1 MTRLERRV
9 FSRSLV
15 IGALL
20 TLIVLAVHAFGLL
33 DSLEYWLYD
42 QRAIH
47 CQLAEPAPTNRFVHL
62 DIDDASVS
70 PDALG
75 RWPWPRENLARILD
89 EVHRA
94 GPSAVGLD
102 ILFSEPQKPQLIQES
117 DGKLRTIDDDA
128 ELAQALRKCGNTVL
142 AASFKLE
149 SGEAQS
155 AGPSRAV
162 ELLAGDLEMTPE
174 ELKKH
179 LDWGN
184 EPFTAQALN
193 ELFIIS
199 RRQAMKARI
208 DGELDRTGDIGRD
221 ALFKRLLPHTS
232 PDENSPLRNLFL
244 DQYQVA
250 SAERA
255 VYRFGAPRQT
265 LAAPPAEGVFNV
277 VPLARFSNVAAGC
290 AFANYDIFD
299 NATIRAIPLFVEY
312 NRRLYAQ
319 MGLATACV
327 MLGADPAAVR
337 FDGDKIVIP
346 APAGAISI
354 PTYTYHSKVLGRDV
368 PLIAALP
375 WFGGREWETMYDW
388 PNHLNTAAHIS
399 IASIW
404 DIYTSERKIAKN
416 SAAIDLAISNILDN
430 DREDKLGV
438 DPSLAKKYA
447 AALPDPQDTLA
458 REKWAAETLDDLN
471 GAGWL
476 DYFAHHSDKEL
487 SPEERLQKILL
498 NDAVSALKY
507 TLTQSHQLRIQIDTQ
522 RRWLASQIGGKGV
535 LIGFTATGFQDQV
548 STSLHLHCPGVVVH
562 GVIVNAVLTGHWW
575 RMAPAWVTVLLTI
588 LFGMAAAVVQGRL
601 QPLRASF
608 LVLLLLLGYAL
619 FNGYILFDW
628 HKWIVGLAGPSVA
641 MLTVWAGCTLDRLI
655 IENVERNRV
664 AIEVAVIS
672 KEMDLARQVQVALI
686 PAKAPKIVGLEATAG
701 SPSFWPMPPVTVLP
715 RPWWSPRSARFA
727 GRFANLNRI
736 PRVCSTA
743 STAGSP
749 TISNPT
755 GSSPRFSAS
764 SAPMEFSIG
773 PAPDM
778 APCTGAPAP
787 APKCS
792 PSTPPA
798 CPWAFNPIV
807 SSIRPSPAWCSP
819 PAARSSFSAT
829 ESSKPTLPTAKCS
842 ASNASRKSWKEPLA
856 NRSRQSSPLFAPPCS
871 NGRRSSNPT
880 TIKPSWLCGGCDF
893 LYFNVERCKCRTACE
908 NLSHVRRIA

>member
-75 RWPWPRENLARILD
+75 RWPWPRGNLARILD

-102 ILFSEPQKPQLIQES
+102 ILFSEPQKPQLIQEPG
-117 DGKLRTIDDDA
+117 GKLRTIDDDA
-128 ELAQALRKCGNTVL
+128 ELTQALRKCGNAVL

-149 SGEAQS
+149 SREAQS

-162 ELLAGDLEMTPE
+162 ELLAGDPEMTPE
-174 ELKKH
+174 ELNKH
-179 LDWGN
+179 LKDSGQ
-184 EPFTAQALN
+184 EPLAGQALDW
-193 ELFIIS
+193 LFIRS
-199 RRQAMKARI
+199 RREAIKARI
-208 DGELDRTGDIGRD
+208 DDELDKKPGIATD
-221 ALFKRLLPHTS
+221 ALLKRLLPHTV
-232 PDENSPLRNLFL
+232 PDADSPLRNLFL
-244 DQYQVA
+244 DQYQIA
-250 SAERA
+250 IAERG

-265 LAAPPAEGVFNV
+265 LAAMPAEGIFNV

-312 NRRLYAQ
+312 NRRLYPQ

-337 FDGDKIVIP
+337 FDGSNIVIP

-375 WFGGREWETMYDW
+375 WFGNRDWETMYDW
-388 PNHLNTAAHIS
+388 PNHLNPAGHIS

-404 DIYTSERKIAKN
+404 DICQSEKKIATN
-416 SAAIDLAISNILDN
+416 SATIDLAISNILND
-430 DREDKLGV
+430 DREDKLGA
-438 DPSLAKKYA
+438 DPPLARKYA
-447 AALPDPQDTLA
+447 AAAPDPQDTVT
-458 REKWAAETLDDLN
+458 RENMADVTLKDC
-471 GAGWL
+471 APWL
-476 DYFAHHSDKEL
+476 DVFAHTPDKDL
-487 SPEERLQKILL
+487 KAEERLQKILL
-498 NDAVSALKY
+498 NDAVNALQN
-507 TLTQSHQLRIQIDTQ
+507 TVANSRQLRSQIDTQ

-562 GVIVNAVLTGHWW
+562 GVIVNAVLTGNWW

-588 LFGMAAAVVQGRL
+588 LFGMSAAVVQGRF

-641 MLTVWAGCTLDRLI
+641 MLTVWAGCMLDRLI
-655 IENVERNRV
+655 IESLERHRV
-664 AIEVAVIS
+664 ATEVAVIS
-672 KEMDLARQVQVALI
+672 REMDLARQVQVALI
-686 PAKAPKIVGLEATAG
+686 PTKAPRIVGLEAEGWALTASVTGGDCYDLWQLKDGRLAILLADASGHGLAPAMVVSQVRTLCRSLCEFESHPQGLLDRINRRLADDLEPNRFVTAFLGFLSPDGTLDWASAGHGPMYWSPGPGFGMLPLDSTGLPLGIQPNCFFDSALPGLMLAPGGSLVVFSDGIFEAHAPDGQMFGVERVKEILEKTAG
-701 SPSFWPMPPVTVLP
+701 QPLSTIIATL
-715 RPWWSPRSARFA
+715 RSAVQKWQA
-727 GRFANLNRI
+727 KLE
-736 PRVCSTA
+736 PDDDQ
-743 STAGSP
+743 
-749 TISNPT
+749 TI
-755 GSSPRFSAS
+755 
-764 SAPMEFSIG
+764 
-773 PAPDM
+773 
-778 APCTGAPAP
+778 
-787 APKCS
+787 
-792 PSTPPA
+792 
-798 CPWAFNPIV
+798 V
-807 SSIRPSPAWCSP
+807 
-819 PAARSSFSAT
+819 
-829 ESSKPTLPTAKCS
+829 
-842 ASNASRKSWKEPLA
+842 
-856 NRSRQSSPLFAPPCS
+856 
-871 NGRRSSNPT
+871 
-880 TIKPSWLCGGCDF
+880 
-893 LYFNVERCKCRTACE
+893 V
-908 NLSHVRRIA
+908 VRRM